1 MTGTSRDTLSGVAW
15 RPDQQTPG
23 DKEVAVALARLL
35 DARRGPEQLVLVRHG
50 ESCGNLA
57 DAEAR
62 RRGAERLDLSER
74 DADVELS
81 DTGRRQADAVRDWLA
96 GHPEL
101 RPDVV
106 LSSPYRRA
114 AETAERAVDGLDV
127 DVILDERL
135 RERSLGILDGLT
147 GPGIRSTHPEEA
159 ERRHKL
165 GKFYYKPPSGESWCD
180 VVFRI
185 RTLFSD
191 LRETFDGATVW
202 IFSHQAVIASFRYV
216 LEGLTEHEL
225 MEIDR
230 TSHLGNASMTHYCR
244 GEGGYELL
252 TFGDTEAVDASTAG
266 VTHEEPR
273 QSGRD
278 T

>member
-1 MTGTSRDTLSGVAW
+1 
-15 RPDQQTPG
+15 
-23 DKEVAVALARLL
+23 VALSRLL

-62 RRGAERLDLSER
+62 ERGAERLDLSDR

-81 DTGRRQADAVRDWLA
+81 DTGRRQADAVNAWLKD
-96 GHPEL
+96 HRSL

-114 AETAERAVDGLDV
+114 AETAERAVEGLDLE
-127 DVILDERL
+127 IIFDERL
-135 RERSLGILDGLT
+135 RERDLGVLDGLT
-147 GPGIRSTHPEEA
+147 GAGIRAEFPEEA
-159 ERRHKL
+159 ERRTKL

-202 IFSHQAVIASFRYV
+202 MFTHQAVITSFRYV

-230 TSHLGNASMTHYCR
+230 ASHLGNASMTRYCR
-244 GEGGYELL
+244 GEGGFELL
-252 TFGDTEAVDASTAG
+252 SFGDTEAVDASDAG

-273 QSGRD
+273 HHDAGESEHDRAGAG